1 MAFKVTQNEPGYIHR
16 GPKISGAIARRGN
29 VGKELMSPKSGRS
42 ASVCNAGPSVASSSV
57 DDGVYWPGNLLPPD
71 CPNARIMVWCYDIAI
86 SKGYAPTDK
95 SSLFGHA
102 KKLLYALNRIRPQ
115 DRKIVFVAHSLGGLI
130 VKEMLRRSQA
140 DEDSHIQN
148 IIQSTAAVIFLGTP
162 HRRSHEF
169 ARLGD
174 MVRKVASTI
183 LRVDSNETIIRALGL
198 DSPELELSRESFLQ
212 QWRTNGCLVKTV
224 QESQALSGA
233 NLGLLNGKVPVFMLN
248 LAGLWMWAKSTDI

>member
-1 MAFKVTQNEPGYIHR
+1 MLNTGCRSIILVHGLQGHPKRTWLYTSRTQDQR
-16 GPKISGAIARRGN
+16 RDSSSRKRWKGALA
-29 VGKELMSPKSGRS
+29 ELMSPKSGSS
-42 ASVCNAGPSVASSSV
+42 ASVGNVGPSVASSSV
-57 DDGVYWPGNLLPPD
+57 DDGVYWPGDLLPPD
-71 CPNARIMVWCYDIAI
+71 CPNARIMVWGYDTVI

-102 KKLLYALNRIRPQ
+102 KNLLYALNRIRPQ

-162 HRRSHEF
+162 HRSSHEF

-198 DSPELELSRESFLQ
+198 DSPELELSWESFLQ
-212 QWRTNGCLVKTV
+212 QWRTYGFLVKPFRKAKPFRV
-224 QESQALSGA
+224 QAS
-233 NLGLLNGKVPVFMLN
+233 VF
-248 LAGLWMWAKSTDI
+248 